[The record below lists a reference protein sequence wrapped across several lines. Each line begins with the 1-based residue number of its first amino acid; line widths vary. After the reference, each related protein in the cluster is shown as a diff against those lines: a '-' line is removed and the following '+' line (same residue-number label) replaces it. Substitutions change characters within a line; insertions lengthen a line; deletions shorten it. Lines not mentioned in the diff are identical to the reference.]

1 MSAYSFGYASTSI
14 FSEQLTAWT
23 STWQWCKC
31 KEKSSVPLTYS
42 RLCDRP
48 RWKLLFHTIK

>member
-31 KEKSSVPLTYS
+31 KE
-42 RLCDRP
+42 
-48 RWKLLFHTIK
+48 